1 MQRQIPGFYYDEEK
15 KKYFKILPN
24 HVAPQGV
31 KYSKEGLRKEMEM
44 EKKRKRTAEFSQ
56 RQRQTR
62 IQRSSI
68 MKHPLGAAAALIRET
83 GDGMQSRSDIQSQVW
98 TAGLERKGLFE
109 ELPRAKEITAFARD
123 PSTEGIVTG
132 LSGGIDL
139 MGQAQIAL
147 RIVSIPRGSFQ
158 NHDP

>member
-1 MQRQIPGFYYDEEK
+1 
-15 KKYFKILPN
+15 
-24 HVAPQGV
+24 
-31 KYSKEGLRKEMEM
+31 
-44 EKKRKRTAEFSQ
+44 
-56 RQRQTR
+56 
-62 IQRSSI
+62 

-132 LSGGIDL
+132 LSGGIDVVHQL
-139 MGQAQIAL
+139 RCVPICHACGADPRMMGNANTNNVQLSSWVKHKLPCGLSVYHGDHSRTMTHNLGSQ
-147 RIVSIPRGSFQ
+147 VSLV
-158 NHDP
+158 